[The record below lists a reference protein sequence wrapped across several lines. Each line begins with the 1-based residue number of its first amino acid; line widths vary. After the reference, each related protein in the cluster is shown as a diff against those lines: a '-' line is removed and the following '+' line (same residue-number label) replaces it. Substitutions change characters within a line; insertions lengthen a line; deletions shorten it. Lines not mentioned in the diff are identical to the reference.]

1 MERRGFI
8 TQAGAVSAAALAGG
22 AAVAAELRRY
32 EPSEKYK
39 CRITVLR
46 KDFNAD
52 FYRMHPYGA
61 AESCGRFQVGQ
72 VFVTPNPWDPPEG
85 FCQWAW
91 ADLRPIIH
99 RIHAGNPTVMVACC
113 TDGLRPVFFKLE
125 AVEI

>member
-8 TQAGAVSAAALAGG
+8 AMAGAASTAVLAGG
-22 AAVAAELRRY
+22 GTMAGERY
-32 EPSEKYK
+32 EPSERYK

-52 FYRMHPYGA
+52 FYRQHPYGEA
-61 AESCGRFQVGQ
+61 KGCGRLEVGQ
-72 VFVTPNPWDPPEG
+72 QFVTPNPWDPPEG

-91 ADLRPIIH
+91 ADLRSIIH
-99 RIHAGNPTVMVACC
+99 RIHAGNPTVMISCC

-125 AVEI
+125 AIEI